1 VQLSS
6 IRSFLALGVS
16 VAWFLAVV
24 GPPPLLSAQDK
35 PQVPSG
41 QQPIR
46 VGTNFVRVDAYPTRN
61 GRIVD
66 GLQAADFEVL
76 EDGVAQKIESFEH
89 IVPTHGP
96 QTARAEPSSQREM
109 AQALASPRNRVF
121 LLFLDGPF
129 VDDVDAR
136 AINEPLIK
144 FLSTELADDDLI
156 GVMTPNMSAAQVTF
170 GKKTEVIAENVRTA
184 WWSWGRQ
191 NKDLDPELDKRQIQY
206 QLCYPGFNDVP
217 GKMIARSRERNTLES
232 LQDAVKYLASMRDER
247 KAIIA
252 VTQGWKLYREDPDL
266 MRQRQNEAPL
276 GLDKVRVGPTGKL
289 TLEDTKTSFNA
300 SSPEVCDRERA
311 YLANIDDDKFL
322 REIIDDANRGN
333 STFYMIDPGGLRT
346 SRAADRNGAL
356 RTLAENTDG
365 LAVLNTNGLDKG
377 FTRIADDMQS
387 YYLLGY
393 YATNTKRDG
402 RFRSLTVKVK
412 QPGIDVRARKGY
424 RAPSEADVTPLPTA
438 TAAAPTTASP
448 VQAALDQLGRIRPNS
463 QLRID
468 AVVGGSEA
476 RSLWV
481 VGELRPVTSRP
492 DEFAHGASAAIEA
505 VAGSNSVSG
514 SATLKPGQRTFL
526 TRLELPAAA
535 SGALDVRVRVISP
548 DSSLPLAE
556 AVRLDLNA
564 LEPKPVMFRRGPSTG
579 VQFLPAGDASF
590 SRTERVRLELPVDA
604 APGNGTIGVGRVLD
618 RGGTA
623 TQIPVTVAERT
634 DEGTGQRWITAD
646 VTLAALSPADYV
658 VEVVIATKTGERR
671 MLTPIRVGR

>member
-1 VQLSS
+1 MQFSS

-16 VAWFLAVV
+16 VAWLLAAVGAPPFLA
-24 GPPPLLSAQDK
+24 AQDK

-156 GVMTPNMSAAQVTF
+156 GVMTPNMSPAQVTF

-206 QLCYPGFNDVP
+206 TLCYPGVFNDVP
-217 GKMIARSRERNTLES
+217 AKMIARSRERNTLES

-252 VTQGWKLYREDPDL
+252 VTEGWKLYREDPDL

-276 GLDKVRVGPTGKL
+276 GLDKIRVGPTGKL

-300 SSPEVCDRERA
+300 ISPEVCDRERA

-365 LAVLNTNGLDKG
+365 LAILNTNGLDKG

-387 YYLLGY
+387 VLPAWLLREQHE
-393 YATNTKRDG
+393 AR
-402 RFRSLTVKVK
+402 RSLSFSDREG
-412 QPGIDVRARKGY
+412 QAARDRRARSERLS
-424 RAPSEADVTPLPTA
+424 RAKRGRRHRVAHGNGGGAGDRESRAGGARPAGTHPA
-438 TAAAPTTASP
+438 QFTAA
-448 VQAALDQLGRIRPNS
+448 D
-463 QLRID
+463 
-468 AVVGGSEA
+468 
-476 RSLWV
+476 
-481 VGELRPVTSRP
+481 
-492 DEFAHGASAAIEA
+492 
-505 VAGSNSVSG
+505 
-514 SATLKPGQRTFL
+514 
-526 TRLELPAAA
+526 
-535 SGALDVRVRVISP
+535 
-548 DSSLPLAE
+548 
-556 AVRLDLNA
+556 
-564 LEPKPVMFRRGPSTG
+564 RRGS
-579 VQFLPAGDASF
+579 
-590 SRTERVRLELPVDA
+590 
-604 APGNGTIGVGRVLD
+604 GR
-618 RGGTA
+618 G
-623 TQIPVTVAERT
+623 
-634 DEGTGQRWITAD
+634 
-646 VTLAALSPADYV
+646 
-658 VEVVIATKTGERR
+658 
-671 MLTPIRVGR
+671 

>member
-1 VQLSS
+1 MG
-6 IRSFLALGVS
+6 FK
-16 VAWFLAVV
+16 
-24 GPPPLLSAQDK
+24 PPTSRC
-35 PQVPSG
+35 S
-41 QQPIR
+41 
-46 VGTNFVRVDAYPTRN
+46 
-61 GRIVD
+61 
-66 GLQAADFEVL
+66 
-76 EDGVAQKIESFEH
+76 EDGVAQKIESFEQ

-156 GVMTPNMSAAQVTF
+156 GVMTPNMSPAQVTF

-206 QLCYPGFNDVP
+206 TLCYPGFNDVP
-217 GKMIARSRERNTLES
+217 AKMVARSRERNTLES

-252 VTQGWKLYREDPDL
+252 VSEGWKLYREDPDL

-276 GLDKVRVGPTGKL
+276 GLDKMRVGPTGKL

-300 SSPEVCDRERA
+300 ISPEVCDRERA

-365 LAVLNTNGLDKG
+365 LAILNTNGLDKG

-387 YYLLGY
+387 VLPAWLL
-393 YATNTKRDG
+393 RDQHTA
-402 RFRSLTVKVK
+402 RRSLSFPDREG
-412 QPGIDVRARKGY
+412 QAARDRRARSERLS
-424 RAPSEADVTPLPTA
+424 RAKRGRRHAVA
-438 TAAAPTTASP
+438 HGNGAAPTTTSP
-448 VQAALDQLGRIRPNS
+448 VQAALDQLGRIRPTFTAAD
-463 QLRID
+463 RRGRGRGRGAI
-468 AVVGGSEA
+468 VVG
-476 RSLWV
+476 
-481 VGELRPVTSRP
+481 
-492 DEFAHGASAAIEA
+492 
-505 VAGSNSVSG
+505 
-514 SATLKPGQRTFL
+514 
-526 TRLELPAAA
+526 
-535 SGALDVRVRVISP
+535 
-548 DSSLPLAE
+548 
-556 AVRLDLNA
+556 
-564 LEPKPVMFRRGPSTG
+564 RRG
-579 VQFLPAGDASF
+579 VAS
-590 SRTERVRLELPVDA
+590 RDV
-604 APGNGTIGVGRVLD
+604 APGRIRPRRERSH
-618 RGGTA
+618 RGCC
-623 TQIPVTVAERT
+623 
-634 DEGTGQRWITAD
+634 GQ
-646 VTLAALSPADYV
+646 
-658 VEVVIATKTGERR
+658 
-671 MLTPIRVGR
+671 